1 MSRKKL
7 NKSVINVLKEDDN
20 MLETNNN
27 NVPISDESVNVE
39 PINEQT
45 DNTSEEPKRVSLKE
59 VLDSFN
65 DYQKQL
71 FNTLTT
77 VCSGSAAY
85 AMLNTNQANLVLS
98 AFALTMTEVKKG
110 K

>member
-20 MLETNNN
+20 MLETNN

-45 DNTSEEPKRVSLKE
+45 DNTSEEPKKVSLKE

-85 AMLNTNQANLVLS
+85 AMLNTNQANVVLS

>member
-20 MLETNNN
+20 MLETNN

-71 FNTLTT
+71 FNTLMT

-85 AMLNTNQANLVLS
+85 AMLNTNQANVVLS

>member
-27 NVPISDESVNVE
+27 VLISDESVNVE

-77 VCSGSAAY
+77 VCSGSTSY
-85 AMLNTNQANLVLS
+85 AMLNVDQANLVLS

>member
-27 NVPISDESVNVE
+27 VSISDESVNVE

-45 DNTSEEPKRVSLKE
+45 DDTSEEPKKVSLKE

-85 AMLNTNQANLVLS
+85 AMLNTNQANVVLS

>member
-27 NVPISDESVNVE
+27 MPISDESVNVE

-85 AMLNTNQANLVLS
+85 AMLNTNQANVVLS

>member
-27 NVPISDESVNVE
+27 VPISDESGNVE

-85 AMLNTNQANLVLS
+85 AMLNTNQANVVLS